1 MSLASYPRMLRARM
15 IGGMFDI
22 EDINRLK
29 KRGLL
34 IGRNVKIMS
43 GVVIDSSH
51 CWLIEIGNNVT
62 IAPGVHIIAH
72 DASTKYHLGYT
83 KVGRV
88 SIGDNTFIGAR
99 SVILPN
105 VRIGTNVI
113 VGAGSVVTRS
123 ISDGLVAA
131 GNPATVVTTT
141 TKYMERHRKAMN
153 RRPVF
158 DTAWT
163 LRGKISAKRKR
174 EMRTRLRDGIG
185 FVE

>member
-29 KRGLL
+29 KRGLI
-34 IGRNVKIMS
+34 IGRNVKIMA

-72 DASTKYHLGYT
+72 DASTKHHLGYT
-83 KVGRV
+83 RIGRV

-105 VRIGTNVI
+105 VRIGRNVI
-113 VGAGSVVTRS
+113 VGAGSVVTRN
-123 ISDGLVAA
+123 IPDGLVVT
-131 GNPATVVTTT
+131 GNPASVATTT
-141 TKYMERHRKAMN
+141 TDYITRQQKTMK

-158 DTAWT
+158 DSTWT
-163 LRGKISAKRKR
+163 LHGKISDQKKLEMKR
-174 EMRTRLRDGIG
+174 RLRDGIG